1 MLVACSGRG
10 SSMKSGMCSDCLRR
24 AIRSGDILYAGDF
37 VDRFRWT
44 RGSYV
49 VASDGSPEQLVWL
62 TVRRVNGFID
72 TPTLLRSSSGNML
85 GLPLAALSACSL
97 SSASTVLTASD
108 TKVPRTVLNKEFS
121 N

>member
-1 MLVACSGRG
+1 
-10 SSMKSGMCSDCLRR
+10 MKSGMCSDCLRR

-44 RGSYV
+44 RGSYG

-62 TVRRVNGFID
+62 TVRRANGFID
-72 TPTLLRSSSGNML
+72 TATLLRSSSGNME
-85 GLPLAALSACSL
+85 GLQRAALSACSL
-97 SSASTVLTASD
+97 SSASRVITASD
-108 TKVPRTVLNKEFS
+108 TQVRRPVLSTEFS